1 MTQKKTMEGHKGAIL
16 LGTNM
21 AMAYLPNH
29 LYLSAIVSLDAV
41 RAIPTW
47 RADESLFRLLLTL
60 REKSSHEVIVQ
71 TRSENDDLLLYAAR
85 GATDRFH
92 DDELH
97 LREMLAYPP
106 YATFY
111 LLTWQGAQEHIEET
125 EKLIKSTLGTLAVA
139 PQFYTNPQSPAQK
152 PIRHCLI
159 RIDKHTDTTHLVEL
173 LRHLPPHIAIT
184 VNPDRIV

>member
-1 MTQKKTMEGHKGAIL
+1 
-16 LGTNM
+16 M
-21 AMAYLPNH
+21 AMAYLPHH

-60 REKSSHEVIVQ
+60 RERSTHEVIVQ
-71 TRSENDDLLLYAAR
+71 TRSDNDDLLLYAAR
-85 GATDRFH
+85 GVTDRFH

-111 LLTWQGAQEHIEET
+111 LLTWQGAPEHIEET
-125 EKLIKSTLGTLAVA
+125 ESLIKKALGTLPVT

-159 RIDKHTDTTHLVEL
+159 RMDRQTDTTHLVEI